1 MLHSWQNGGNE
12 GFPIKKMLSLLLC
25 LALLL
30 AACPTVL
37 AADSGI
43 TVLSGINGGQMVSID
58 MTGRTGDVALSEGN
72 VVSDSTASSM
82 VTGSVAAI
90 NGGFFNSYYSGSGT
104 TFPGNCPVIY
114 GAVTK
119 NGEIVNAGGENNAIG
134 FTYDGRVLI
143 DRVTFQTTAVISGKS
158 NVSVWGV
165 NKLFDDPAS
174 ITLMTEE
181 LTLPFTVP
189 ASSKVFT
196 IQDNKVTTVAG
207 GGTYTVAGG
216 GTYTVPAGCKL
227 LVYQSAAV
235 ANAEKWNIL
244 PAVGDKIQF
253 AHTYAPTRTAD
264 QDAWNNLK
272 TAVTGGR
279 MLVQNGVNVTANAS
293 YNADFDSDPKQSNT
307 GTAMRSF
314 AAILNNGR
322 LVLGTASATFPQIA
336 DDLIARGAVSALS
349 LDGGASSML
358 YTGNSGF
365 LTSAGRELASALV
378 IVPRNSAETK
388 PETPQIP
395 VVDNNPNTP
404 SSWAAASIEEAR
416 GLNLI
421 PSWMLYGYRSPITRS
436 EFCAL
441 LIQLI
446 PARTG
451 KTADQMRTAW
461 GSGATS
467 STPSSSLTRTFTTF
481 GWPLLWE
488 LSAATQTVPSIRTA
502 RSPASRPL
510 PCCNGPRICWGQFNR
525 HKA

>member
-1 MLHSWQNGGNE
+1 M
-12 GFPIKKMLSLLLC
+12 KKMLSLLLC

-43 TVLSGINGGQMVSID
+43 TVLSCINGGQMVSID

-90 NGGFFNSYYSGSGT
+90 NGGFFNSYYNGSGT

-114 GAVTK
+114 VAVTK

-181 LTLPFTVP
+181 LTLPFTVS

-196 IQDNKVTTVAG
+196 IQDNKVTA
-207 GGTYTVAGG
+207 VAGG

-365 LTSAGRELASALV
+365 LTSAVRELASALV
-378 IVPRNSAETK
+378 IVLRDSAETK
-388 PETPQIP
+388 PETPEIP

>member
-1 MLHSWQNGGNE
+1 
-12 GFPIKKMLSLLLC
+12 
-25 LALLL
+25 
-30 AACPTVL
+30 
-37 AADSGI
+37 
-43 TVLSGINGGQMVSID
+43 
-58 MTGRTGDVALSEGN
+58 
-72 VVSDSTASSM
+72 
-82 VTGSVAAI
+82 
-90 NGGFFNSYYSGSGT
+90 
-104 TFPGNCPVIY
+104 
-114 GAVTK
+114 
-119 NGEIVNAGGENNAIG
+119 
-134 FTYDGRVLI
+134 
-143 DRVTFQTTAVISGKS
+143 
-158 NVSVWGV
+158 
-165 NKLFDDPAS
+165 
-174 ITLMTEE
+174 
-181 LTLPFTVP
+181 
-189 ASSKVFT
+189 
-196 IQDNKVTTVAG
+196 
-207 GGTYTVAGG
+207 
-216 GTYTVPAGCKL
+216 
-227 LVYQSAAV
+227 
-235 ANAEKWNIL
+235 
-244 PAVGDKIQF
+244 
-253 AHTYAPTRTAD
+253 
-264 QDAWNNLK
+264 
-272 TAVTGGR
+272 

-378 IVPRNSAETK
+378 IVLRDSAETK
-388 PETPQIP
+388 PETPEIP